1 MSSEQITQET
11 VPVEQKTT
19 TETETPTPTATQVAV
34 KGADTPAPQT
44 TQTTT
49 QSTWKDS
56 ISEQYR
62 NDPNIEKFT
71 EADALAKSYI
81 NAVKMIGQDKL
92 VIPTN
97 NSTEEHWDE
106 VYTKLGR
113 PESADKYS
121 LDAKSEVVNLDENA
135 IKQFAEQS
143 HKLGLNNKQAQGIL
157 EFYKNNMEGTA
168 QQSKIDTETAQA
180 QAEQQL
186 RQEWGRDFEGKV
198 KQAGA
203 LAKAN
208 INPEVLDMTLSN
220 GTRLGDHPE
229 IIKGFAKIAGMMQ
242 EDKIVATESE
252 NAQSVSNIEE
262 EIASMVNDRNSPYW
276 NKQHPDHDKMVQ
288 QVYTLREM
296 LNAK

>member
-44 TQTTT
+44 TQ
-49 QSTWKDS
+49 STWKDS

-71 EADALAKSYI
+71 EIDALAKSYI
-81 NAVKMIGQDKL
+81 NATKMIGQDKL
-92 VIPTN
+92 VIPNN
-97 NSTEEHWDE
+97 NSTEEAWNE

-296 LNAK
+296 LNAKK

>member
-44 TQTTT
+44 TQ
-49 QSTWKDS
+49 SSWKES

-71 EADALAKSYI
+71 EIDALAKSYI
-81 NAVKMIGQDKL
+81 NATKMIGQDKL

-121 LDAKSEVVNLDENA
+121 LDVKSEVVNLDENA
-135 IKQFAEQS
+135 IKSFAEQS

-168 QQSKIDTETAQA
+168 QQAKIDTETAQA

>member
-11 VPVEQKTT
+11 VPVEQTTT
-19 TETETPTPTATQVAV
+19 TETATPTTQPTTETKPEVS
-34 KGADTPAPQT
+34 
-44 TQTTT
+44 TTT
-49 QSTWKDS
+49 TTTTSSWKDS
-56 ISEQYR
+56 ISEAYR

-71 EADALAKSYI
+71 EIDALAKSYI
-81 NAVKMIGQDKL
+81 NATKMIGQDKV

-106 VYTKLGR
+106 VYAKLGR
-113 PESADKYS
+113 PESADKYT
-121 LDAKSEVVNLDENA
+121 LDAKSEVVNFDETA
-135 IKQFAEQS
+135 IKSFAEQS

-168 QQSKIDTETAQA
+168 QQSKIDTETAQV

-208 INPEVLDMTLSN
+208 INPEVLDMTLQN

-262 EIASMVNDRNSPYW
+262 EISSIINDRQGPYW
-276 NKQHPDHDKMVQ
+276 NKGHPDHDKMVQ

>member
-44 TQTTT
+44 TQ
-49 QSTWKDS
+49 STWKDS

-71 EADALAKSYI
+71 EIDALAKSYI
-81 NAVKMIGQDKL
+81 NATKMIGQDKL
-92 VIPTN
+92 VIPNN
-97 NSTEEHWDE
+97 NSTEEAWNE

-143 HKLGLNNKQAQGIL
+143 H
-157 EFYKNNMEGTA
+157 
-168 QQSKIDTETAQA
+168 
-180 QAEQQL
+180 
-186 RQEWGRDFEGKV
+186 
-198 KQAGA
+198 
-203 LAKAN
+203 
-208 INPEVLDMTLSN
+208 
-220 GTRLGDHPE
+220 
-229 IIKGFAKIAGMMQ
+229 
-242 EDKIVATESE
+242 
-252 NAQSVSNIEE
+252 
-262 EIASMVNDRNSPYW
+262 
-276 NKQHPDHDKMVQ
+276 
-288 QVYTLREM
+288 
-296 LNAK
+296 